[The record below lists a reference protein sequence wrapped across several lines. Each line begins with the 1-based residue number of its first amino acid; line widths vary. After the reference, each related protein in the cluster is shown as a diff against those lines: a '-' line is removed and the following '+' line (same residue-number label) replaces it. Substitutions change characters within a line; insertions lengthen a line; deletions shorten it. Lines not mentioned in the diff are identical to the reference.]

1 MKEPFV
7 TKMTLRLYNQ
17 KFINRLNDAY
27 EASGERFES
36 KNHFLTELI
45 KRGYEEL
52 AREQRLRGGSSRTE
66 HTEIES
72 SVILQIHELVGELY
86 LYNKRQVEEIVARF
100 GISEKLMTSI
110 YNMLI
115 AILND
120 ERISTKQVE
129 EGFYDELPNRLKKEL
144 EKIRDETRKRWRNR

>member
-7 TKMTLRLYNQ
+7 TKMTLRLYDQ
-17 KFINRLNDAY
+17 KLINRLNESY
-27 EASGERFES
+27 EASGERYES

-52 AREQRLRGGSSRTE
+52 AQEQGLRNKSDRTE
-66 HTEIES
+66 HSNVES
-72 SVILQIHELVGELY
+72 NIILQIHELVGELY
-86 LYNKRQVEEIVARF
+86 LYNKRQVEEIVSRF
-100 GISEKLMTSI
+100 GISEKLMTAV

-115 AILND
+115 AIVND